1 MCDHEHI
8 ISLSEPQFAWFLSKI
23 SMWLPCQ
30 VRLSACQAQGVDP
43 SKCSLKS
50 QCCDDDAGGGGDGD
64 DDRITY
70 VLKCQQSDGKSVIRT
85 KCTASRVF
93 SSVC

>member
-1 MCDHEHI
+1 M
-8 ISLSEPQFAWFLSKI
+8 
-23 SMWLPCQ
+23 
-30 VRLSACQAQGVDP
+30 RLSACQAQGIDP
-43 SKCSLKS
+43 GKCSLKS
-50 QCCDDDAGGGGDGD
+50 QCCGDDDAGGGDGDGD

-85 KCTASRVF
+85 KCTASSVF